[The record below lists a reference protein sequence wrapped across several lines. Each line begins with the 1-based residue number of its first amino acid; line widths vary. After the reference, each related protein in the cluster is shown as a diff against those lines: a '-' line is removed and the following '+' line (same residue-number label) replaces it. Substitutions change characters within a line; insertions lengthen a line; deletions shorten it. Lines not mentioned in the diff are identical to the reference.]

1 MFMELE
7 KTYIAPGDILRVRH
21 DIENR
26 PLMWAVEK
34 VSRLVRNDET
44 NEREPMFVG
53 IKCRWFDKN
62 QCLQEA
68 VLSTKDLEIVK

>member
-1 MFMELE
+1 MELE

-21 DIENR
+21 NIENR

-34 VSRLVRNDET
+34 VSRLVRNEET
-44 NEREPMFVG
+44 NERELIFIG